1 MKLRLQKL
9 ITFLLIFVLSFSM
22 SSNLKVHAE
31 DELNEGEQRIRL
43 LIDNVPQVDIKLAV
57 GDTDINIDAFKEDLI
72 AELESRGIDT
82 SNFHVITT
90 EQTTVSTEMADAGEI
105 FSSWGRIGWTGQ
117 WSYDSSTKTITN
129 AENTDNFTGFYYPH
143 SFKYRDIDFSYWN
156 CTTDLDDDYM
166 GAMVRFNVNPDGT
179 VTTYV
184 FSLGRSDNGDGWQ
197 NLYHGYG
204 LYKIVQKPFEYPNVE
219 LLQSTDAVWTRNQWT
234 KYRILADGNNIQV
247 YQDGVKL
254 IDYTDNIDPIE
265 EGSYGFFSFSQAYS
279 MYKDITV
286 VTENTLTF
294 TELLRKTQWDE
305 DSLHFLIN
313 LNESEED
320 FFSDEE
326 LKEEVTS
333 TLQANEIHYIGWGS
347 DILQE
352 ITEEY
357 VGENANRGT
366 FINSSN
372 YTESILEIADY
383 IIWRTAFPEGSGL
396 ESDPYIIRNSGQI
409 RSVNYDLSA
418 YYRLEESIDFNGS
431 IFEGI
436 GTYGTPFTGHFD
448 GNGCSIRNCIIR
460 GGVGSEDFTD
470 YTGFFRVIND
480 AQIRNVNLTDI
491 EVYGKSYTGG
501 LIGYGT
507 GSETVIEKCSVGEV
521 SIYGEDYVG
530 GIAGWMESG
539 TMLDCE
545 SYANIFGARYIGG
558 VAGST
563 QNVLLKNILSLAN
576 VTGKECVGG
585 IVGLSTSTRIEQC
598 QTLANVNGNKYIGG
612 VTGYHNGNQLE
623 GMILVPDIC
632 SCDSLA
638 NIKGDSYVG
647 GIAGYAECTGLEDC
661 YCQGTIEGN
670 VYLGGII
677 GAEET
682 CNVTECQDFAQIMNS

>member
-1 MKLRLQKL
+1 MKLKLQKF
-9 ITFLLIFVLSFSM
+9 ITFLLILVLSFSM
-22 SSNLKVHAE
+22 GSNLKVHAE
-31 DELNEGEQRIRL
+31 DELNENEQRIRL

-57 GDTDINIDAFKEDLI
+57 GDTDINIDTLKEDLL

-82 SNFHVITT
+82 SNFHVVTT
-90 EQTTVSTEMADAGEI
+90 EQTTVSTEMADAAEI

-117 WSYDSSTKTITN
+117 WSYNSSTKTITN

-143 SFKYRDIDFSYWN
+143 SFKYRDIDFSYRN
-156 CTTDLDDDYM
+156 CTTDLDDDVM
-166 GAMVRFNVNPDGT
+166 GAMVRFNRHEDGT

-184 FSLGRSDNGDGWQ
+184 FSLDRGDYNSGIPQ
-197 NLYHGYG
+197 TQGG
-204 LYKIVQKPFEYPNVE
+204 GGFYKIVQKPFETASVT
-219 LLQSTDAVWTRNQWT
+219 LLQGTDAVWTRNQWT
-234 KYRILADGNNIQV
+234 KYRIVADGNHFEV
-247 YQDGVKL
+247 YQDSTKI
-254 IDYTDNIDPIE
+254 IDYTDTSNPIE
-265 EGSYGFFSFSQAYS
+265 EGSYGFFSYSQAYS

-320 FFSDEE
+320 FFSNEE

-333 TLQANEIHYIGWGS
+333 TLQANEIHYIGWGRNT
-347 DILQE
+347 LQE

-366 FINSSN
+366 FIDSSN
-372 YTESILEIADY
+372 YTESIIKIADY

-409 RSVNYDLSA
+409 RSVNYNLSA

-460 GGVGSEDFTD
+460 GGVGNEDFTD

-507 GSETVIEKCSVGEV
+507 GSGTVIEKCSVGEV
-521 SIYGEDYVG
+521 SIYGDDYVG
-530 GIAGWMESG
+530 GIASWMESG
-539 TMLDCE
+539 TILDCE
-545 SYANIFGARYIGG
+545 SYANVFGSRYIGG
-558 VAGST
+558 AAGSIKK
-563 QNVLLKNILSLAN
+563 VLLKNILSLAN
-576 VTGKECVGG
+576 VTGQECVGG

-598 QTLANVNGNKYIGG
+598 QTLANVNGYKYIGG
-612 VTGYHNGNQLE
+612 ITGYHNGTPLE
-623 GMILVPDIC
+623 SIIWKCDIC
-632 SCDSLA
+632 NCDSSA
-638 NIKGDSYVG
+638 NIKGDSYIG

-661 YCQGTIEGN
+661 YCEGTIEGN

-682 CNVTECQDFAQIMNS
+682 CSLTDCQDYAQIMNS